1 MPERPDLRQIA
12 VSLRESL
19 DGLEREAL
27 VDILTYVLNEY
38 VVEGPPPLHAAQ
50 VEKLEDLQGLS
61 LAQLVQALQV
71 RLDTPGLELLKVEGD
86 EVRVQTGGGWVP
98 LTPGRAPAASE
109 RTAAPAPAAAP
120 APQQRAEGRPGAQF
134 DERGFV
140 PPGRSSVYT
149 GRDDQPSGVGPR
161 QAPPAARQ
169 PESSG
174 RASVDE
180 AALRGRGDLGGGER
194 GVITPPAPRPRGVS
208 VNGRATS
215 GAAPSSPP
223 SGPQPPAQQP
233 PGQQP
238 PAAAQPAAPQ
248 SPAADRKDDDAS
260 SIRFSLLELD

>member
-38 VVEGPPPLHAAQ
+38 VVEGPPPLAATQ
-50 VEKLEDLQGLS
+50 VERLEDLQGLS

-71 RLDTPGLELLKVEGD
+71 RLDTPGLDLLKVEGD
-86 EVRVQTGGGWVP
+86 EVRVQTAGGWVP
-98 LTPGRAPAASE
+98 LQAGRAPAASD
-109 RTAAPAPAAAP
+109 RAAAGPSVQPAAP
-120 APQQRAEGRPGAQF
+120 PQRSEGRPGAQF

-140 PPGRSSVYT
+140 P
-149 GRDDQPSGVGPR
+149 R
-161 QAPPAARQ
+161 QAPPAARA
-169 PESSG
+169 PESTG
-174 RASVDE
+174 RATADE

-194 GVITPPAPRPRGVS
+194 GVVTAPAPRPRGLS

-215 GAAPSSPP
+215 GAAPS
-223 SGPQPPAQQP
+223 QPPAGAQP
-233 PGQQP
+233 PQQQGAQQP
-238 PAAAQPAAPQ
+238 PAAQPTAPQ
-248 SPAADRKDDDAS
+248 SPSTERKDDDAS